1 MSDYKLIVPLVL
13 INILTFATYGWDKYC
28 ARKKL
33 WRISESTLLFMA
45 LLGGSYG
52 ALFAQQ
58 WFRHK
63 TRKEPFRTILYTI
76 AIVQFSCIGLYMMPP
91 VRNALSGW
99 VG

>member
-1 MSDYKLIVPLVL
+1 MSEFSLIIPLLL
-13 INILTFATYGWDKYC
+13 INMLTFAAYGWDKYC

-76 AIVQFSCIGLYMMPP
+76 AIVQFSFIALYMMPP
-91 VRNALSGW
+91 VRNALTEMFG
-99 VG
+99 